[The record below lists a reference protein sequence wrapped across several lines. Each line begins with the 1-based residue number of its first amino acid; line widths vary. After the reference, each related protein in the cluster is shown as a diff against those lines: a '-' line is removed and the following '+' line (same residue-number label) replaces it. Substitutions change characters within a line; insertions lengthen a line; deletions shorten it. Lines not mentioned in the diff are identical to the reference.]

1 MLTKRAAATA
11 ETTFAMRK
19 EKKCK
24 KFIFGDGTAFFS
36 CCCALIKNKASL
48 VSTCPLAPSKVA
60 VPRKLYSHLDCDK
73 IEPALQ
79 REPEEDSE

>member
-1 MLTKRAAATA
+1 
-11 ETTFAMRK
+11 
-19 EKKCK
+19 
-24 KFIFGDGTAFFS
+24 
-36 CCCALIKNKASL
+36 
-48 VSTCPLAPSKVA
+48 